1 MRSAV
6 APLKVLYGPQNMCWC
21 LEVIPMMVTLD
32 MNVSEGGEGRKSF
45 PEEVIQPK
53 LGAEVESVLG
63 GARSPFWNEG
73 LWQKSLPTPRSPNRD
88 SATLLPTLAFQGPRV
103 KYEL

>member
-1 MRSAV
+1 
-6 APLKVLYGPQNMCWC
+6 
-21 LEVIPMMVTLD
+21 MMVTLD

-73 LWQKSLPTPRSPNRD
+73 LWQRSLPTPRSPNRD
-88 SATLLPTLAFQGPRV
+88 SATLLPTLAIQIITESE
-103 KYEL
+103 ELESTSGAPPSPKP